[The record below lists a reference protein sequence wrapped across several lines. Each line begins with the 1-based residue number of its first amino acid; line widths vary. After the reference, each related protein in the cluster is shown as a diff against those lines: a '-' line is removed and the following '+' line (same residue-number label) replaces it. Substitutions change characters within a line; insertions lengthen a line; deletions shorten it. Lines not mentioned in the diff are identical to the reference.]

1 MKQLRRLNVPTPQ
14 DPYLKAQRGAL
25 RSMTLS
31 EAEFRTLEKERP
43 NLIVAEQDA
52 MLIGLPH
59 GPNIE
64 LHYAFPDRDAFVQH
78 FPDMFQRL
86 VAAVD
91 QEQTPLGFRFRLTE
105 RTSRP
110 YLEPVLFAH
119 AFEVIREWMVMEL
132 VELPEG
138 VPATDAVAPGYVL
151 RPARPDDAE
160 ALAELDAAAFPMPVL
175 SPEVVQDLASQAP
188 ALRVLEDVAS
198 SRAVGFLRLRH
209 DAPGVGYISDLAIH
223 PDCQRRGL
231 GEATTRWALAWFRQ
245 EGLRRAALTV
255 SVDNGPAVALYRK
268 LGFTPQEMGLDYR
281 RPIDEEEVR
290 QVLAKHGATHIR
302 VRKRY

>member
-1 MKQLRRLNVPTPQ
+1 MKQLRRLEVPTPQ
-14 DPYLKAQRGAL
+14 DPYLKAQRGVL

-31 EAEFRTLEKERP
+31 EADFRTLEKERP
-43 NLIVAEQDA
+43 DLIVVDA
-52 MLIGLPH
+52 DAVLIGLPH
-59 GPNIE
+59 GPNME
-64 LHYAFPDRDAFVQH
+64 LHYAFPDRDAFVRR

-86 VAAVD
+86 VAAVN
-91 QEQTPLGFRFRLTE
+91 QEQTPLGFRFRLTD

-110 YLEPVLFAH
+110 YLEPVLSAH
-119 AFEVIREWMVMEL
+119 AFEVIREWMVMAL
-132 VELPEG
+132 VELPECE
-138 VPATDAVAPGYVL
+138 PPTDAVAPGYTL

-160 ALAELDAAAFPMPVL
+160 AIAALDAAAFPTPVL
-175 SPEVVQDLASQAP
+175 SPEVVRDLASQAP
-188 ALRVLEDVAS
+188 ALRVLEEVAS

-209 DAPGVGYISDLAIH
+209 DAPGVGYISDVAIH
-223 PDCQRRGL
+223 PDWQRRGL
-231 GEATTRWALAWFRQ
+231 GEATTRWALARFRQ

-255 SVDNGPAVALYRK
+255 SVDNRPAVALYRK

-290 QVLAKHGATHIR
+290 QVLEKHGATHIR

>member
-1 MKQLRRLNVPTPQ
+1 MKQLRRLTVPTPQ
-14 DPYLKAQRGAL
+14 DPFLKAQQGLL
-25 RSMTLS
+25 RSMTLA
-31 EAEFRTLEKERP
+31 EAEFRTLEQEQP
-43 NLIVAEQDA
+43 DLIVADEEA
-52 MLIGLPH
+52 ILIGLPN

-64 LHYAFPDRDAFVQH
+64 LHYAFPDRDAFVRR
-78 FPDMFQRL
+78 FPDMFKRL
-86 VAAVD
+86 AAAAD
-91 QEQTPLGFRFRLTE
+91 QEQTPLGFRFRLTD

-110 YLEPVLFAH
+110 YLEPVLSAH
-119 AFEVIREWMVMEL
+119 AFEVIREWMVMAL

-138 VPATDAVAPGYVL
+138 APPADAVAPGYAL
-151 RPARPDDAE
+151 RPARPDDA
-160 ALAELDAAAFPMPVL
+160 AAIAELDAAAFPTPVL
-175 SPEVVQDLASQAP
+175 SPEVVGDLASQAP

-209 DAPGVGYISDLAIH
+209 DAPGAGYIADLAIH
-223 PDCQRRGL
+223 PDYQRRGL

-255 SVDNGPAVALYRK
+255 SVDNVPAVALYRK

-281 RPIDEEEVR
+281 RPIDEDEVR
-290 QVLAKHGATHIR
+290 QVLEKHSGTHIR